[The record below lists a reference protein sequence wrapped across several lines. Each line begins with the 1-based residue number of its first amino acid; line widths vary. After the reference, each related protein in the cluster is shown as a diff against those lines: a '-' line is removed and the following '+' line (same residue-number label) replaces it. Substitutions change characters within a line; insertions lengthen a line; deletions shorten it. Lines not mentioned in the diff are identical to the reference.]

1 MKTDF
6 LRRVPLFAGL
16 SDEEF
21 RELETIFQPRAYR
34 KNQVIFVEEE
44 TGEYMYV
51 VIAGKVKASKTSA
64 TGKETILAIHQPG
77 DFFGEMSL
85 LDGKTSPATVSAI
98 EDCKIAIISRAD
110 FQRLLMRNERVVSQ
124 IIQVLCSRLRSVWN
138 QVQSLSYSNADSRIR
153 AGVLQLARRHG
164 INDARGILINLKI
177 THDELAKMVGTSRE
191 TVTRTLTDLQKQGI
205 IKMADR
211 RIIVC
216 DAKKLAPIS

>member
-64 TGKETILAIHQPG
+64 TGKETLLAIHQPG

-85 LDGKTSPATVSAI
+85 LDGKTSPATVSAM

-110 FQRLLMRNERVVSQ
+110 FQRLLMCNERVVSQ

>member
-1 MKTDF
+1 MRTDF
-6 LRRVPLFAGL
+6 LRRVPLFAEL

-21 RELETIFQPRAYR
+21 RQIETIFQPRAYR

-64 TGKETILAIHQPG
+64 TGKETLLAIHQPG

-85 LDGKTSPATVSAI
+85 LDGKTSPATVSAM
-98 EDCKIAIISRAD
+98 EDCKIATISRAD
-110 FQRLLMRNERVVSQ
+110 FQRLLMCNERVVSQ

>member
-110 FQRLLMRNERVVSQ
+110 FQRLLMCNERVVSQ

>member
-64 TGKETILAIHQPG
+64 TGKETLLAIHQPG

-110 FQRLLMRNERVVSQ
+110 FQRLLMCNERVVSQ

>member
-110 FQRLLMRNERVVSQ
+110 FQRLLMCNERVVSQ

-177 THDELAKMVGTSRE
+177 THDDLAKMVGTSRE

>member
-85 LDGKTSPATVSAI
+85 LDGKTSPATVSAM

>member
-110 FQRLLMRNERVVSQ
+110 FQRLLMCNERVVSQ

-164 INDARGILINLKI
+164 INDAR
-177 THDELAKMVGTSRE
+177 
-191 TVTRTLTDLQKQGI
+191 
-205 IKMADR
+205 
-211 RIIVC
+211 
-216 DAKKLAPIS
+216 

>member
-85 LDGKTSPATVSAI
+85 LDGKTSPATVSAM

-110 FQRLLMRNERVVSQ
+110 FQRLLMCNERVVSQ

>member
-1 MKTDF
+1 
-6 LRRVPLFAGL
+6 
-16 SDEEF
+16 
-21 RELETIFQPRAYR
+21 
-34 KNQVIFVEEE
+34 
-44 TGEYMYV
+44 
-51 VIAGKVKASKTSA
+51 
-64 TGKETILAIHQPG
+64 
-77 DFFGEMSL
+77 
-85 LDGKTSPATVSAI
+85 
-98 EDCKIAIISRAD
+98 
-110 FQRLLMRNERVVSQ
+110 
-124 IIQVLCSRLRSVWN
+124 N

>member
-64 TGKETILAIHQPG
+64 TGKETLLAIHQPG

-85 LDGKTSPATVSAI
+85 LDGKTSPATVSAM

-205 IKMADR
+205 IKLADR